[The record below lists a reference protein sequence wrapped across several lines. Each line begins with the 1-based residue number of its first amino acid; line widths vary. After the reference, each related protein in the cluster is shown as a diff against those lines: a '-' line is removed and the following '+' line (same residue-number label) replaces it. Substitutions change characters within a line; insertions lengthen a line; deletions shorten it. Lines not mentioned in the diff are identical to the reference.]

1 MQLLDQLFV
10 LGQTWTGSTATLL
23 LIILTLL
30 LRQVLPFMQRSRAT
44 TPLLFLSLALVL
56 GLSATVALKL
66 GAYTVWSLLSLLDLL
81 SLIIGVT
88 SFVSLAAFDLV
99 LRRTQILV
107 PALIRNLIHVSVILL
122 IVLTILYQRG
132 LDPLSLL
139 TTSAVLTAVIGLALQ
154 NTIANLFA
162 GLALQIDRTLGIGHW
177 IRIGEKVGR
186 ISEIKWRSTLLWTE
200 DGDLL
205 IVPNHQLLDADVLN
219 LSRPDTVQREE
230 ITVGFHYRHPPNEVK
245 QILLNAVRNAP
256 GVLSEPKPDCLLL
269 DFADSALTYKLRYW
283 INDYTH
289 HSTIA
294 SEVRTRVWYAAQRA
308 GLEIPF
314 PIRTLVMEPPKAM
327 ADAAIDRR
335 AALEQSGLFSV
346 LSEDDRARLVT
357 PMKTVRFAAGEDIIQ
372 EGDTGNVLYIIC
384 NGEVAVSISTNGAR
398 RTVATLK
405 LGDFF
410 GESPLMAG
418 ESHAASYTAVMDTV
432 CIRIDHAALA
442 SVLKTHPQV
451 AEQLYAVSAARE
463 VTRTDGRQ
471 ELSNEAQARRSVE
484 TRQRF
489 LARMQRDKAL
499 FAP

>member
-1 MQLLDQLFV
+1 MHFLNQLFV

-30 LRQVLPFMQRSRAT
+30 LRQALPFMQRSRAA

-56 GLSATVALKL
+56 GLSATVALKI
-66 GAYTVWSLLSLLDLL
+66 GAYTTWSLLSFLDLV
-81 SLIIGVT
+81 SLLIGVT
-88 SFVSLAAFDLV
+88 SLISLVAFDLV

-107 PALIRNLIHVSVILL
+107 PALIRNLIHVSVTVL

-162 GLALQIDRTLGIGHW
+162 GLALQIDHTLGLGDW
-177 IRIGEKVGR
+177 VRVGEKIGR

-205 IVPNHQLLDADVLN
+205 IAPNHQLLDADVLN
-219 LSRPDTVQREE
+219 LSRPDKVQREE

-245 QILLNAVRNAP
+245 QVLLSAVLSAP
-256 GVLSEPKPDCLLL
+256 GVLSDPKPDCLLL
-269 DFADSALTYKLRYW
+269 DFADSAITYKLRYW

-314 PIRTLVMEPPKAM
+314 PIRTLVMEPPKAL
-327 ADAAIDRR
+327 ADAVIDHR
-335 AALEQSGLFSV
+335 AAS
-346 LSEDDRARLVT
+346 
-357 PMKTVRFAAGEDIIQ
+357 
-372 EGDTGNVLYIIC
+372 
-384 NGEVAVSISTNGAR
+384 
-398 RTVATLK
+398 
-405 LGDFF
+405 
-410 GESPLMAG
+410 
-418 ESHAASYTAVMDTV
+418 SH
-432 CIRIDHAALA
+432 
-442 SVLKTHPQV
+442 
-451 AEQLYAVSAARE
+451 
-463 VTRTDGRQ
+463 
-471 ELSNEAQARRSVE
+471 
-484 TRQRF
+484 
-489 LARMQRDKAL
+489 
-499 FAP
+499 